1 MSDYRLATFCS
12 GKGGAGKTV
21 VSILFARQL
30 ARMGVA
36 QHDRELAPAD
46 LPSMAGAVVMNSWT
60 PGIAVRRFGTA
71 TLPDS
76 TSFVA
81 LLHRAY
87 EQEPPAA
94 P

>member
-1 MSDYRLATFCS
+1 
-12 GKGGAGKTV
+12 
-21 VSILFARQL
+21 
-30 ARMGVA
+30 
-36 QHDRELAPAD
+36 DREVAPAD

-76 TSFVA
+76 SSLAV

-87 EQEPPAA
+87 EQEPPVA